1 MNFSMKWMT
10 NKKIRKMIFRC
21 FKYHSFTL
29 EIRVGLGKVP
39 VRSFL
44 IFSYLMTKHEFKDN
58 HRELIVELIRWY
70 WNNYP
75 KVIWMGVDNSDYE
88 FLYSLWKNTVSK
100 YDDKIV
106 GD

>member
-1 MNFSMKWMT
+1 MS
-10 NKKIRKMIFRC
+10 
-21 FKYHSFTL
+21 
-29 EIRVGLGKVP
+29 
-39 VRSFL
+39 
-44 IFSYLMTKHEFKDN
+44 KHEFKDN

-100 YDDKIV
+100 YDDKMRSRLNRIRDIYV
-106 GD
+106 KHK